1 MVFQK
6 GGGNAAAKSK
16 PQAQDVDEGQV
27 SSETMMYAL
36 EQCQLQKDDDALNT
50 ALHFMILANAP
61 VWARFQILDI
71 RDRMGFDNSQW
82 QTPNAQK
89 NQ

>member
-1 MVFQK
+1 MVFKK
-6 GGGNAAAKSK
+6 GGAAAASQNA
-16 PQAQDVDEGQV
+16 QAQTQGDQV
-27 SSETMMYAL
+27 TQETMLYAL

-50 ALHFMILANAP
+50 ALHYLILANAP
-61 VWARFQILDI
+61 VWARLQILDI

-89 NQ
+89 AQ

>member
-6 GGGNAAAKSK
+6 GGTTAKPK
-16 PQAQDVDEGQV
+16 PQPQDDGQV
-27 SSETMMYAL
+27 TQETMLYAL

-50 ALHFMILANAP
+50 ALHYLILANAP
-61 VWARFQILDI
+61 VWARLQILDI

-89 NQ
+89 AQ

>member
-6 GGGNAAAKSK
+6 GGGTAAKK
-16 PQAQDVDEGQV
+16 QVQAQDPDAGQV

-50 ALHFMILANAP
+50 ALHYLILANGP
-61 VWARFQILDI
+61 IWARFQILDI

-89 NQ
+89 PQ

>member
-1 MVFQK
+1 MVFKK
-6 GGGNAAAKSK
+6 GGAAAASQNV
-16 PQAQDVDEGQV
+16 QAQAQGDQV
-27 SSETMMYAL
+27 TQETMLYAL

-50 ALHFMILANAP
+50 ALHYLILANAP
-61 VWARFQILDI
+61 VWARLQILDI

-89 NQ
+89 AQ